1 MQLTGTSSPTSLP
14 GIKHL
19 YHKIIDLSELSILPG
34 IPTSG
39 YGYLSSFEKMV
50 ISFSRWVR

>member
-19 YHKIIDLSELSILPG
+19 YHKIIDLSEFSILPG